1 MSPDE
6 GGSLIDITLTVVSIN
21 SNLFWSFF
29 LYFLENLLI
38 KAINDLINAI
48 KELKI
53 EVQANVN

>member
-1 MSPDE
+1 MSPYE

>member
-21 SNLFWSFF
+21 SNLIWSFF